1 MSVAEGAAALLELGQ
16 QLLHKAPGGEGAEQP
31 TVCLALVPPLLAAGI
46 VIARAFGRRIRLP
59 AACPFGEASRRTGE
73 APATL

>member
-1 MSVAEGAAALLELGQ
+1 MSVAEAAAALLELGQ

-46 VIARAFGRRIRLP
+46 VITRAF
-59 AACPFGEASRRTGE
+59 SRRMGL
-73 APATL
+73 APDPSFGKGRPLAR